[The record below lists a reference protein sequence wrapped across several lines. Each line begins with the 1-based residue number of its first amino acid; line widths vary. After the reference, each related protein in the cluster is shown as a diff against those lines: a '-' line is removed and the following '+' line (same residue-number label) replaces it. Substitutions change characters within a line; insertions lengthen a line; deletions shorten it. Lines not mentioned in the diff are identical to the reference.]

1 MHIICLS
8 VGVAVLLVQLLQLGS
23 LDAYSLFKIPMLP
36 NTCNQ
41 RLHVVHE
48 IVGSLHAARRIDYS
62 YNRRPGSTIHC
73 RGSPTIFRC
82 SNDQVENGIDLSV
95 LDQLEVDGCYLRTSI
110 ARWLD
115 EEYIVQPVHA
125 AIGKQVEDIYL
136 RERRN
141 GVTDLGEMLMQ
152 VGASLE
158 QFDMGNA
165 FVNAWDVANRVADFL
180 IVRMDREL
188 CECAG
193 DLSGYIDR
201 VPTEVKI
208 PMNSQYM
215 DPDGWTAAAGTS
227 SVEDELQ
234 DKIRATRIRNTVR
247 LLHSEFARLK
257 FLREFLEGECDDA
270 IGPIT
275 GGKVLYT
282 DHLLCPSFGTT

>member
-8 VGVAVLLVQLLQLGS
+8 VGVAVLLLQLLQLGS

-36 NTCNQ
+36 NNGN
-41 RLHVVHE
+41 HVVHE
-48 IVGSLHAARRIDYS
+48 TVGSLHAVRRIDYS
-62 YNRRPGSTIHC
+62 YNRRPRSTIRC
-73 RGSPTIFRC
+73 LGSPTILRC

-95 LDQLEVDGCYLRTSI
+95 LDQLEVDGCYLRTAI

-125 AIGKQVEDIYL
+125 AIGRQVEDIYL
-136 RERRN
+136 RERRS

-158 QFDMGNA
+158 QFDMDNA

-193 DLSGYIDR
+193 DLSGYIDKG
-201 VPTEVKI
+201 PTEVKI
-208 PMNSQYM
+208 PMNSQYL

-227 SVEDELQ
+227 FVEDELQ
-234 DKIRATRIRNTVR
+234 NKIRATRIQNAVR

-257 FLREFLEGECDDA
+257 FLREFLEGEYDDA

-282 DHLLCPSFGTT
+282 DHLLCPSFGIT